1 MNIRLQSALDEEEA
15 KEGGKGAEN
24 AEKSEEPK
32 AAEETATPA
41 AETTEQSSTEE
52 ASEATKKPESESTS
66 KTPDEGTKE
75 EGSDQ
80 QSEVMEVDN
89 KDGAAAKKE
98 VSTIYGFSCVPDQ
111 PSDLCSEEQA
121 KQGGGCARPD
131 REGPDGGGQAGSAGR
146 GL

>member
-1 MNIRLQSALDEEEA
+1 MNVRKREIQELMSLKLVSSFSFESNVRLQSALDEEEA
-15 KEGGKGAEN
+15 KEGGKGADN

-66 KTPDEGTKE
+66 KTQDEGTKE
-75 EGSDQ
+75 EGGDQ

-98 VSTIYGFSCVPDQ
+98 VSTIYGFSCVHYVIE
-111 PSDLCSEEQA
+111 SKEFS
-121 KQGGGCARPD
+121 
-131 REGPDGGGQAGSAGR
+131 
-146 GL
+146 

>member
-1 MNIRLQSALDEEEA
+1 MISPVNFRLQSALDEEEA
-15 KEGGKGAEN
+15 KEGGNGTN
-24 AEKSEEPK
+24 IAEKSEEPK
-32 AAEETATPA
+32 AAEETAAP

-66 KTPDEGTKE
+66 KTQDESTKE
-75 EGSDQ
+75 EGGDQ

-131 REGPDGGGQAGSAGR
+131 REGPGGGGQAG
-146 GL
+146 